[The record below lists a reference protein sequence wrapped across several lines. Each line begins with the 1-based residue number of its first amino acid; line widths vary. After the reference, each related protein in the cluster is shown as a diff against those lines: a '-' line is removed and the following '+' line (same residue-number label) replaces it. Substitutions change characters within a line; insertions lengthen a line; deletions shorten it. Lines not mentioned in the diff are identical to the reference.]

1 MTQSQLELHQLLIKT
16 DGSLVSDMDG
26 EKVMLSIKSG
36 KYFNLGRIGGR
47 IWELMEGPTTASDIA
62 HQLIQEFDV
71 TLELCEQHVLGFLQQ
86 LYAEQLIERVPD
98 HAVASRS
105 E

>member
-1 MTQSQLELHQLLIKT
+1 MTQSQLNLHQLIRKV

-47 IWELMEGPTTASDIA
+47 IWELMEGPMTASEIA
-62 HQLIQEFDV
+62 HRLISEFDV
-71 TLELCEQHVLGFLQQ
+71 TLELCEQHVLDFLQQ
-86 LYAEQLIERVPD
+86 LYAEQLIELVLD
-98 HAVASRS
+98 HAVASRA